1 MTTILS
7 EACNQYIAEASILIK
22 KSKYRTETLTNDIS
36 DNEDEDLHCAGI
48 AWPFPTGSIPTETKT
63 LQKKFNIDNTKGG
76 LFGLLGVAIAQKVDN
91 SLERLIPDLTQEK
104 WNAIVKF
111 LESMLELTPCLANF
125 LNDKD
130 QLKSDRA
137 LAGMAITYILLPFDI
152 LPEEDGVAGY
162 IDDAIVAMRIAQN
175 MTSPSDDIALI
186 VSKYEK
192 QMLEV
197 IKLIPEWA
205 ADAIEQT
212 IKSGIAQN
220 RLGTAFETKNM
231 KASSC

>member
-7 EACNQYIAEASILIK
+7 DACSRYVTEASLVIRN
-22 KSKYRTETLTNDIS
+22 SQYRTQTLANDHPDDDS
-36 DNEDEDLHCAGI
+36 FENSGP
-48 AWPFPTGSIPTETKT
+48 AWPFPTGSRGTSIGS
-63 LQKKFNIDNTKGG
+63 I
-76 LFGLLGVAIAQKVDN
+76 FGAIAHQVDN
-91 SLERLIPDLTQEK
+91 SLEKLIPGFTQEK
-104 WNAIVKF
+104 WSAIVNF
-111 LESMLELTPCLANF
+111 LESMLELTPCLVKF

-137 LAGMAITYILLPFDI
+137 LAGMAITYLLLPFDI

-175 MTSPSDDIALI
+175 MTSPSNDIALI
-186 VSKYEK
+186 VSKYEM

-197 IKLIPEWA
+197 IKLLPEWA

-220 RLGTAFETKNM
+220 RLGAASATKNM

>member
-7 EACNQYIAEASILIK
+7 DACSRYITEASMVIK
-22 KSKYRTETLTNDIS
+22 KSQYKTQTLES
-36 DNEDEDLHCAGI
+36 DHSDDNSLVNSGP
-48 AWPFPTGSIPTETKT
+48 AWPFATGSTPTAIKAT
-63 LQKKFNIDNTKGG
+63 QKNPTSAIEGKG
-76 LFGLLGVAIAQKVDN
+76 LFAIIGGAIAHQDDN
-91 SLERLIPDLTQEK
+91 SLEKLIPGFTQEK
-104 WNAIVKF
+104 WSAIVNF
-111 LESMLELTPCLANF
+111 LVSMLELTPCLVKF

-137 LAGMAITYILLPFDI
+137 LAGMAITYLLLPFDI

-175 MTSPSDDIALI
+175 MTSPSDDIAVI

-192 QMLEV
+192 QMLDV
-197 IKLIPEWA
+197 INLLPEWA

-220 RLGTAFETKNM
+220 RLSAASASKNM
-231 KASSC
+231 KESSC